1 MKYKNIAII
10 CFLILLGIISITYNN
25 DICWGFTGPCDFKD
39 GVNQLK

>member
-25 DICWGFTGPCDFKD
+25 DICWGFTGLAT
-39 GVNQLK
+39 LKMESTN